1 MPTNH
6 NDPSLHANAI
16 DGLKAMFNPV
26 LLTGTGI
33 TVLAY
38 EGSLALYTYIS
49 PILLQVM
56 HEGERTCSLLML
68 GMMRW
73 LLLGMSGVIV
83 SPTKRTK
90 ITLS

>member
-6 NDPSLHANAI
+6 NDPSLQENAM

-26 LLTGTGI
+26 LLTETGI

-56 HEGERTCSLLML
+56 QKASVRVAC
-68 GMMRW
+68 
-73 LLLGMSGVIV
+73 
-83 SPTKRTK
+83 
-90 ITLS
+90 